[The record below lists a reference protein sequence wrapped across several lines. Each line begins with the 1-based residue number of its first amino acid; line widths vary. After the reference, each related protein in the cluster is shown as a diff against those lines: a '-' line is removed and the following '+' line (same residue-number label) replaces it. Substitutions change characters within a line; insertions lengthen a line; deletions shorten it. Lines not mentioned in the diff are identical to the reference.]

1 MAQFIDDLD
10 GGEVHIRDR
19 WQLELKSEFFP
30 QTHLDNSTYIQ
41 EFYFFIPNSLQINN
55 FTYKKNQFYSDQT
68 NLIRYKTPE
77 FSFSELLD
85 MNNPRSPLT
94 RILALSNSS
103 ETLEQQNILSDELK
117 LFGNV
122 VRSALREQV
131 KQLVKGLYFQKRN
144 QNKKLYSEEIKH
156 FCKNI
161 NLTRKEFTKAQ
172 EQFLKYSGE
181 GALYER
187 FLYIDEFL
195 SRSIIY
201 YLTGLLENL
210 RLIQDSD
217 FTECDQLICHTI
229 LKEQEIADSYLYN
242 GTSSAK
248 LSSIEN
254 EQILYRSSLLNKFI
268 LDALLLHTNRFTIE
282 QRYQHW
288 IGGFA
293 AGVAM
298 LIYFS
303 LFIWLGNVF
312 VWNSL
317 PFLLFTVLIYIL
329 KDRIKDWIKEI
340 SYTHAFKWFS
350 DFGTVIRSPDEKH
363 NIGIVKE
370 TFSFINENKLAQ
382 EIRDA
387 RNVDFH
393 EVLENFQRPET
404 VLFYKRTVEINNL
417 RGRQARRYG
426 LNIIFR
432 FNIHR
437 FLRKAGNPTETYY
450 RLDPET
456 LNLQTLKPPKVYHLD
471 LIIRNIRERQ
481 VAVPQIEIKKLRII
495 IDKNGIRRIE
505 QLVDI
510 SER

>member
-10 GGEVHIRDR
+10 SGEVHIRDR

-30 QTHLDNSTYIQ
+30 QPHLDNSTYVQ
-41 EFYFFIPNSLQINN
+41 EFYFFIPNTLQINN
-55 FTYKKNQFYSDQT
+55 FTYSKGQFYIDQA

-77 FSFSELLD
+77 FSFTELLNSHD
-85 MNNPRSPLT
+85 PRSPLT
-94 RILALSNSS
+94 RIFALSGS
-103 ETLEQQNILSDELK
+103 TKTQEQRNILSDELK

-122 VRSALREQV
+122 VRSALRAQV
-131 KQLVKGLYFQKRN
+131 KNLVNKLSDQRNDGSQRSLFENVKGLC
-144 QNKKLYSEEIKH
+144 E
-156 FCKNI
+156 NI
-161 NLTRKEFTKAQ
+161 QLTRKAFTKIQ
-172 EQFLKYSGE
+172 EQFLNSINDPVF
-181 GALYER
+181 YEQ

-195 SRSIIY
+195 SRVIIY
-201 YLTGLLENL
+201 YLTGLLENI
-210 RLIQDSD
+210 RLTHNSDLVGCDSKIS
-217 FTECDQLICHTI
+217 EMI
-229 LKEQEIADSYLYN
+229 LKEQEIADAYLQN
-242 GTSSAK
+242 GKSSK
-248 LSSIEN
+248 DTISFHEN
-254 EQILYRSSLLNKFI
+254 EQVLYRSSLLNKFV

-282 QRYQHW
+282 QKYQHW

-293 AGVAM
+293 AGIAM

-317 PFLLFTVLIYIL
+317 PFIIFTVIIYIL
-329 KDRIKDWIKEI
+329 KDRIKDWVKTI

-350 DFGTVIRSPDEKH
+350 DFGTVIQSPDEKH
-363 NIGIVKE
+363 DIGIIKE
-370 TFSFINENKLAQ
+370 TFAFINENKLAQ
-382 EIRDA
+382 KIREA

-404 VLFYKRTVEINNL
+404 VLFYKRTVEINSL

-432 FNIHR
+432 YNIHR

-456 LNLQTLKPPKVYHLD
+456 LKLQSLKLPKVYHLD
-471 LIIRNIRERQ
+471 LIIRNISESET
-481 VAVPQIEIKKLRII
+481 ATPQIEIKKLRII
-495 IDKNGIRRIE
+495 IDKNGIKRIE
-505 QLVDI
+505 QFLD
-510 SER
+510 

>member
-10 GGEVHIRDR
+10 SGEVHIRDR

-30 QTHLDNSTYIQ
+30 PPHLDNSTYVQ

-55 FTYKKNQFYSDQT
+55 FTYSKGQFYIDQT

-77 FSFSELLD
+77 FSFTELLNSHD
-85 MNNPRSPLT
+85 PRSPLT
-94 RILALSNSS
+94 RIFALSGSTKNQ
-103 ETLEQQNILSDELK
+103 EQRNILSDELK

-122 VRSALREQV
+122 VRSALRVQV
-131 KQLVKGLYFQKRN
+131 KNLVNKLSDQRSNGSPRSLFENVKGLC
-144 QNKKLYSEEIKH
+144 E
-156 FCKNI
+156 NI
-161 NLTRKEFTKAQ
+161 QLTRKAFIKVQ
-172 EQFLKYSGE
+172 EQFLNSMNDPIF
-181 GALYER
+181 YEK

-195 SRSIIY
+195 SRIIIY
-201 YLTGLLENL
+201 YLTGLLENI
-210 RLIQDSD
+210 RLTDNSDLSRCDS
-217 FTECDQLICHTI
+217 EISEMI
-229 LKEQEIADSYLYN
+229 LKEQEIADAYLQN
-242 GTSSAK
+242 DKSSK
-248 LSSIEN
+248 NTISFNEN
-254 EQILYRSSLLNKFI
+254 EQILYRSSLLNKFV

-282 QRYQHW
+282 QKYQHW

-293 AGVAM
+293 AGIAM

-317 PFLLFTVLIYIL
+317 PFIIFTVIIYIL
-329 KDRIKDWIKEI
+329 KDRIKDWVKTI

-350 DFGTVIRSPDEKH
+350 DFGTVIQSPDEKH
-363 NIGIVKE
+363 DIGIIKE
-370 TFSFINENKLAQ
+370 TFSFINESKVSQ
-382 EIRDA
+382 EIREA

-417 RGRQARRYG
+417 RKRQARRYG

-437 FLRKAGNPTETYY
+437 FLRKAGNPSETYY
-450 RLDPET
+450 RLDPES
-456 LNLQTLKPPKVYHLD
+456 LKLQSLKLPKVYHLD
-471 LIIRNIRERQ
+471 LIIRNISEDQTAIPR
-481 VAVPQIEIKKLRII
+481 IEIKKLRII
-495 IDKNGIRRIE
+495 IDKNGIKRIE
-505 QLVDI
+505 QFLD
-510 SER
+510 

>member
-10 GGEVHIRDR
+10 SGEVHIRDR

-30 QTHLDNSTYIQ
+30 QPHLDHSRYVQ
-41 EFYFFIPNSLQINN
+41 EFYFFIPNSLQINR
-55 FTYKKNQFYSDQT
+55 FTYNKNQFYIDQT

-77 FSFSELLD
+77 FSFVELLNVHD
-85 MNNPRSPLT
+85 SRSPLT
-94 RILALSNSS
+94 RILALSDSCGTN
-103 ETLEQQNILSDELK
+103 EQRNVLSDELK

-131 KQLVKGLYFQKRN
+131 KHLVNEISQITV
-144 QNKKLYSEEIKH
+144 NKKIFSEEIKL

-161 NLTRKEFTKAQ
+161 QSTRKAFMEAQ
-172 EQFLKYSGE
+172 ERFLKNSDDRVF
-181 GALYER
+181 YEQ

-195 SRSIIY
+195 GKSIIY
-201 YLTGLLENL
+201 YLTGLLENI
-210 RLIQDSD
+210 RLVQDSNYS
-217 FTECDQLICHTI
+217 ECDREMCKMI
-229 LKEQEIADSYLYN
+229 LEEQQIADVYLKN
-242 GTSSAK
+242 ETSSGEV
-248 LSSIEN
+248 SFNEN
-254 EQILYRSSLLNKFI
+254 EQILYRSSLLNKFV

-293 AGVAM
+293 AGIAM

-317 PFLLFTVLIYIL
+317 PFILFTVMIYIL
-329 KDRIKDWIKEI
+329 KDRIKDWVKAI

-350 DFGTVIRSPDEKH
+350 DFGTVIQSPDEKH
-363 NIGIVKE
+363 NIGIVRE
-370 TFSFINENKLAQ
+370 TFSFISENKVSQ
-382 EIRDA
+382 EIQKA

-393 EVLENFQRPET
+393 EVIKNFQRPEA

-437 FLRKAGNPTETYY
+437 FLRKAGNPSETYY

-456 LNLQTLKPPKVYHLD
+456 LELQSLKLPKVYHLD
-471 LIIRNIRERQ
+471 LIIRNITERKN
-481 VAVPQIEIKKLRII
+481 AEPFIELKKLRII
-495 IDKNGIRRIE
+495 IDKNGIKRIE
-505 QLVDI
+505 QL
-510 SER
+510 S